1 MVKRYNPPP
10 GWLVPGEGWR
20 PSFDWRPDPA
30 WPPAPVDWDFWVDH
44 EQGPAPAV
52 AASPRGWRFR
62 RGYLGV
68 AVVLGLIGVGVLTGV
83 LGSSAGQHGSVTF
96 VAASAASAT
105 ETAQPS
111 GTPSQIPTTAPIT
124 SPVPRATAAV
134 IPIAA
139 AARPTGRTHLRQT
152 YTRPLASRPLASH
165 SAVRRTPRASPTTA
179 SPTPTRT
186 TPPSSSPAPTVPISC
201 DPGPPR
207 LGRLGE
213 LLPDVC
219 SGLAGR
225 LRIGI
230 PPR

>member
-52 AASPRGWRFR
+52 AIASHGRRFR

-68 AVVLGLIGVGVLTGV
+68 AVLVGVIGVGVLTGV
-83 LGSSAGQHGSVTF
+83 FGSSAGQRGSVSF
-96 VAASAASAT
+96 VAASAASPT

-111 GTPSQIPTTAPIT
+111 STPSQIMTT
-124 SPVPRATAAV
+124 SPTPRATMASK
-134 IPIAA
+134 PIAA
-139 AARPTGRTHLRQT
+139 TAQPTSRPHLRQT
-152 YTRPLASRPLASH
+152 YTRRLVASRPVA
-165 SAVRRTPRASPTTA
+165 RRTPTATPTTTTHR
-179 SPTPTRT
+179 PTPTKT